1 MGTSKG
7 YIPPKNEQWRQAK
20 GAVTRMMKASRSS
33 VGINK
38 AISKY
43 ADAYMSTH
51 LSKSNVSVVAGG
63 LMNFISAANK
73 YGAESAAKDIGLDSL
88 LDKKGNE
95 LYKGLIDYF
104 ARDFS
109 TTDMQIIRESLSETL
124 KRLEIETFKDF
135 EQVNSEEFLIEFII
149 QFAIKNFETCFAEK
163 IFTNSELSKDY
174 DRVMDDVGSAIENRI
189 VADIQL
195 EKKLDLDY
203 TSKEGQKYISS
214 VCKDCY
220 ADLKKMEGLYESMD

>member
-20 GAVTRMMKASRSS
+20 GAVTRMMKNSRSS
-33 VGINK
+33 VGISK

-51 LSKSNVSVVAGG
+51 LDKSHISAVAGG
-63 LMNFISAANK
+63 VMNFISAANK
-73 YGAESAAKDIGLDSL
+73 YGTENAAKDIGLDSL

-104 ARDFS
+104 ARDFT
-109 TTDMQIIRESLSETL
+109 TTDMQIIRESLSETW

-135 EQVNSEEFLIEFII
+135 EQINSEEFLIEFII
-149 QFAIKNFETCFAEK
+149 QFAIKNFETGFAEK

-203 TSKEGQKYISS
+203 TSKEGQEYILS

-220 ADLKKMEGLYESMD
+220 ADLKKMEALYESMD

>member
-20 GAVTRMMKASRSS
+20 GAVTRMMRDSRGSA
-33 VGINK
+33 GINK
-38 AISKY
+38 AVSKY

-51 LSKSNVSVVAGG
+51 LGKSKIPIVAGG
-63 LMNFISAANK
+63 LMNFISAINK
-73 YGAESAAKDIGLDSL
+73 YGAESAAKNIGLDSL
-88 LDKKGNE
+88 LEKNGNE
-95 LYKGLIDYF
+95 LYKGIIDYF
-104 ARDFS
+104 AKDFS

-135 EQVNSEEFLIEFII
+135 EQVSNEEFLIEFII

-163 IFTNSELSKDY
+163 IFSNADLSKDY
-174 DRVMDDVGSAIENRI
+174 DRVMDDVSEAIENKI
-189 VADIQL
+189 MADVQL

-203 TSKEGQKYISS
+203 TSKEGQQYISS
-214 VCKDCY
+214 VCKECY
-220 ADLKKMEGLYESMD
+220 SNLKKMEGQYESLD

>member
-7 YIPPKNEQWRQAK
+7 YIAPKNEQWRQAK
-20 GAVTRMMKASRSS
+20 GAVTRMMKGSRSS

-88 LDKKGNE
+88 LDKKAMSCIKD
-95 LYKGLIDYF
+95 LLII
-104 ARDFS
+104 S
-109 TTDMQIIRESLSETL
+109 
-124 KRLEIETFKDF
+124 LEI
-135 EQVNSEEFLIEFII
+135 FLRQICRSYVK
-149 QFAIKNFETCFAEK
+149 AC
-163 IFTNSELSKDY
+163 
-174 DRVMDDVGSAIENRI
+174 
-189 VADIQL
+189 
-195 EKKLDLDY
+195 
-203 TSKEGQKYISS
+203 QKH
-214 VCKDCY
+214 
-220 ADLKKMEGLYESMD
+220 

>member
-20 GAVTRMMKASRSS
+20 GAVTRMMKDSRGSA
-33 VGINK
+33 GISK

-63 LMNFISAANK
+63 LMNFISAVNK
-73 YGAESAAKDIGLDSL
+73 YGAENAAKNIGLDSL

-124 KRLEIETFKDF
+124 KRLEIEIFKDF
-135 EQVNSEEFLIEFII
+135 EQINNEEFLIEFII
-149 QFAIKNFETCFAEK
+149 QFAIKNFETCFSEK
-163 IFTNSELSKDY
+163 IFTHAELSKDY
-174 DRVMDDVGSAIENRI
+174 DRVMDDVSAAIENRI
-189 VADIQL
+189 MADVQL

-203 TSKEGQKYISS
+203 TSKEGQQYIAS
-214 VCKDCY
+214 VCKECY
-220 ADLKKMEGLYESMD
+220 ADLKKMEGQYESMD

>member
-20 GAVTRMMKASRSS
+20 GAVTRMMKDSRSS
-33 VGINK
+33 AGISK

-73 YGAESAAKDIGLDSL
+73 YGTENAAKDIGLDSL

-135 EQVNSEEFLIEFII
+135 EQINSEEFLIEFII

-195 EKKLDLDY
+195 EKKFDLDY
-203 TSKEGQKYISS
+203 TSKEGQAYISS

-220 ADLKKMEGLYESMD
+220 ADLKRMEGLYESMD